1 MTTGGPILEF
11 EISNLLGSIKVRA
24 SGIKATLKK
33 TKSSLAPSPDETES
47 NDLAPSGSKTL
58 DQSLNV
64 DIKTDRTSTLNTTVV
79 HLAGDEAD
87 LENATNVS
95 MIAADKAEEFNQSVD
110 INEIIFFEKEKEKE
124 KIDANNADSK
134 PEELV
139 FTVE

>member
-24 SGIKATLKK
+24 SGIKATLKR
-33 TKSSLAPSPDETES
+33 TKSSLAPSPDDSEG
-47 NDLAPSGSKTL
+47 NDPAPFASGSKNL

-79 HLAGDEAD
+79 HLAGDEARD
-87 LENATNVS
+87 DPENAINVS
-95 MIAADKAEEFNQSVD
+95 IIAADKVDEFNQSVD
-110 INEIIFFEKEKEKE
+110 INEIIFHEKMEAE
-124 KIDANNADSK
+124 ITDSK